1 MTKRKDYTIH
11 LFGNDQFPRRLW
23 IVRDAPYSWI
33 KERFKGIDGDE
44 LTEYDKDLAKAV
56 TYPDIEHIGTHDFGI
71 LIVILDHK
79 LSVSDCA
86 HEATHFVMELY
97 RAMGENVNLDCQEV
111 FAYLVGWATDCIH
124 QVITNKYKPTY
135 DGSREL
141 KD

>member
-1 MTKRKDYTIH
+1 MAKKKDYTIH

-23 IVRDAPYSWI
+23 IVKNAPYSWI
-33 KERFKGIDGDE
+33 KERFKSIDGDDIV
-44 LTEYDKDLAKAV
+44 EYDKSLSKAV
-56 TYPDIEHIGTHDFGI
+56 TYPEIEHLGMNEYGI
-71 LIVILDHK
+71 LIVILDNK
-79 LSVSDCA
+79 LTVSDCA

-97 RAMGENVNLDCQEV
+97 RAMGDEVSLDNQEV

-124 QVITNKYKPTY
+124 QVITNKYKPTF